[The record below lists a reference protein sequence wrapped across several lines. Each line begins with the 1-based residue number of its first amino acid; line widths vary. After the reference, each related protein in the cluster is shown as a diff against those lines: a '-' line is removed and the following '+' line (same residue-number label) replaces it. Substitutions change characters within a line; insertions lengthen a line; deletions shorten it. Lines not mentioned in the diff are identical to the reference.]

1 MAALGGRGS
10 ARVTGCRRGGSGVTP
25 LGSAGVIRACPGQ
38 RRCREGHGEVGAGR
52 AVCSWARPVFL
63 PAYLLPTLQQLCSWG
78 DGGPGQCGPPFRRS
92 MPTETPAG
100 TPTALTLSPQAMGVS
115 PQQPVLGSPPPGG
128 TSGLAI
134 GPGPA
139 PQEQAGVRAGPPLL
153 CFPPTLLQS
162 AGSIGRG
169 PRRDLSLSGPCQH
182 WPNLLKE
189 GPQSKRGVLA
199 AGVLPHRL
207 AVSPSPRLRRLPFP
221 PTAPV
226 SSPQGLSN
234 RSGQGP
240 APGSHPHEEGASG
253 RPGLRVEAGLA
264 LTPAAASLES

>member
-25 LGSAGVIRACPGQ
+25 SGSAGVIRARPGQ

-63 PAYLLPTLQQLCSWG
+63 PAYLPPSLQQLCSWG

-100 TPTALTLSPQAMGVS
+100 TPTALTLRPQAMGVS
-115 PQQPVLGSPPPGG
+115 PQQLVLGSPPPGG
-128 TSGLAI
+128 TGGLAI
-134 GPGPA
+134 GPGPAPA

-162 AGSIGRG
+162 AGSVGRG
-169 PRRDLSLSGPCQH
+169 PRRDLSLSGPCQR

-207 AVSPSPRLRRLPFP
+207 AVSPSPRLRLSRPHRGC
-221 PTAPV
+221 PTAAGRAQ
-226 SSPQGLSN
+226 PQGATHT
-234 RSGQGP
+234 RRGRQAGR
-240 APGSHPHEEGASG
+240 GSEWK
-253 RPGLRVEAGLA
+253 PGLL
-264 LTPAAASLES
+264 